1 MFVRGY
7 MYSCVWL
14 YVYVGVAGIDFTEF
28 LGMYKRLFVLSKS
41 VVCVYLCVFICIH
54 VCGYMYMYM
63 FMLQA

>member
-1 MFVRGY
+1 

-14 YVYVGVAGIDFTEF
+14 YVHVYVYVAGIDFGEF

-41 VVCVYLCVFICIH
+41 VMCVHLFTVKRIH
-54 VCGYMYMYM
+54 VCGNMCM